1 MSLTILIAL
10 EVNDFDTWFNVFDAS
25 SDARTAA
32 GIVATAYKNID
43 NPNTAHLIG
52 TAPSRE
58 SFIEFFSSP
67 EMQERQKRAV
77 VKAPPVV
84 TFLAQA

>member
-43 NPNTAHLIG
+43 NPNTAHLV
-52 TAPSRE
+52 AVMK
-58 SFIEFFSSP
+58 SP
-67 EMQERQKRAV
+67 
-77 VKAPPVV
+77 P
-84 TFLAQA
+84 TFLI